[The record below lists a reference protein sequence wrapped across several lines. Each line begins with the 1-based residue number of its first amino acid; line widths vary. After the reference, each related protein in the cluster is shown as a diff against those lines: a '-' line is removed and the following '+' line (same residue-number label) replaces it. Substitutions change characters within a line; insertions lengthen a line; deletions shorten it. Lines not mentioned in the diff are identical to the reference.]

1 MITSNEKTIFGKVA
15 YQLCEEILKGNYKGE
30 DRIPSV
36 RELAVTYEINYN
48 TVLRAMEVLQR
59 EEIVYQKRGIG
70 YFVCADAKK
79 KLLKGQKE
87 DFKRQQL
94 PELFRQARMLGISI
108 EEIVEVWNKSLSPR
122 PLP

>member
-15 YQLCEEILKGNYKGE
+15 YLICEEILKGNYQAE
-30 DRIPSV
+30 DRIPGV

-70 YFVCADAKK
+70 YFVCSDAKK

-87 DFKRQQL
+87 EFIKQQL
-94 PELFRQARMLGISI
+94 PELFRQAQMLGISI
-108 EEIVEVWNKSLSPR
+108 DDIIKEWDKWINV
-122 PLP
+122 

>member
-1 MITSNEKTIFGKVA
+1 MLIVNYSLLIDLFHTSTISS
-15 YQLCEEILKGNYKGE
+15 IL
-30 DRIPSV
+30 IPSV

-48 TVLRAMEVLQR
+48 TVLRAMEDLQR

-108 EEIVEVWNKSLSPR
+108 EEIVEVWNRSINNE
-122 PLP
+122 